1 MAAPPETY
9 REGFTA
15 KTVLGALFITLFM
28 LPGGMYL
35 GLVAGM
41 GVGEAA
47 EWVTIVLFAE
57 VARRSYKPLTKQEIY
72 VLYYIAASLTS
83 AVSLERGLAGGPF
96 SNLIWSAYF
105 LQSAP
110 AQPIAGQIPNW
121 AVPPLGSE
129 ALLQRELWH
138 PAWFTPII
146 VLVALEF
153 CNRLS
158 WMGLG
163 YVLFRVTSDVEKLPF
178 PFAPVAASG
187 ATALA
192 EAGSETWRWRVF
204 SAGAVVGMLFGLVYI
219 GLPIFT
225 NTLFGSSVQIFP
237 IPFADYTT
245 AIENVLPGAVV
256 GISFSLG
263 AALFGMILPFEIV
276 LGSTVA
282 SVLSMIVINPILVR
296 SGMMPHYQPGS
307 NAFLVKLTSDL
318 DFWLSI
324 GIGLNLAVAV
334 LGIVFVVR
342 AFRGFR
348 SKRRQM
354 DFAPPPGRGDW
365 PIWTAIAAYV
375 VATGTLIILA
385 HKLVPGFPLWILL
398 FFGIIWTPLNSY
410 VSARMIGLTGRGIAF
425 PYLKE
430 ASVVAS
436 GYRSADIWFAPMPIQ
451 DHGWAAQRFREVQL
465 TGTKFTS
472 ILKAEL
478 LMIPLVL
485 IASFIFWAFF
495 WNANPLPSSQ
505 FPYANRFWPFH
516 AQMQSVMMQV
526 NAEEGGWFKSA
537 IKPTLIASGLAGGLG
552 LFGVLSVFKVP
563 ALFFYG
569 FVGGIAAFPAI
580 TVPQLL
586 GAWFGKRMARK
597 FGAEKWRDY
606 APVIFAGFACGSGL
620 VAMFSISAALV
631 AKAVQKLPY

>member
-9 REGFTA
+9 RDGFSL

-57 VARRSYKPLTKQEIY
+57 VARRSYKPLSKQEIY
-72 VLYYIAASLTS
+72 VLYYIAAALTS

-110 AQPIAGQIPNW
+110 AAPFAADVPTW
-121 AVPPLGSE
+121 AAPALGSE
-129 ALLQRELWH
+129 ALVQRELWNS
-138 PAWFTPII
+138 AWMMPILLLV
-146 VLVALEF
+146 VLEI
-153 CNRLS
+153 CNRLC

-163 YVLFRVTSDVEKLPF
+163 FVLFRVTSDVEKLPF
-178 PFAPVAASG
+178 PYAPVAASG

-204 SAGAVVGMLFGLVYI
+204 SSGAVIGLLFGFVYV

-225 NTLFGSSVQIFP
+225 NTAFGSAVQIFP
-237 IPFADYTT
+237 IPFADYTP

-263 AALFGMILPFEIV
+263 AAMFGMILPFEIV

-282 SVLSMIVINPILVR
+282 SVLSMIVVNPILVR
-296 SGMMPHYQPGS
+296 AGMMPHYQPGS
-307 NAFLVKLTSDL
+307 NGFLVKLTSDL
-318 DFWLSI
+318 DFWLSV
-324 GIGLNLAVAV
+324 GIGLNLAVAI
-334 LGIVFVVR
+334 LGMVFVVR
-342 AFRGFR
+342 AFRAFR
-348 SKRRQM
+348 KRGGLS
-354 DFAPPPGRGDW
+354 DFQPPPGRGDW
-365 PIWTAIAAYV
+365 PIWISIAAYIA
-375 VATGTLIILA
+375 ATSTLIFVA
-385 HKLVPGFPLWILL
+385 HRLVPGFPLWILV
-398 FFGIIWTPLNSY
+398 FFGFIWTPLNSY
-410 VSARMIGLTGRGIAF
+410 VSARMIGLTGRGVGF

-436 GYRSADIWFAPMPIQ
+436 GYKNVDVWFAPMPVN
-451 DHGWAAQRFREVQL
+451 DYGWAAQRFREVQL

-478 LMIPLVL
+478 LMLPLIL
-485 IASFIFWAFF
+485 IASFLFWAFF
-495 WNANPLPSSQ
+495 WNANPLPSGQ

-516 AQMQSVMMQV
+516 SQMQAVMMQV
-526 NAEEGGWFKSA
+526 NAEEGGWFRAA
-537 IKPTLIASGLAGGLG
+537 IKPDLIAGSTAGGLL
-552 LFGVLSVFKVP
+552 LFGILSIFKVP

-569 FVGGIAAFPAI
+569 FVGGIAAYPAI
-580 TVPQLL
+580 TVPQLI
-586 GAWFGKRMARK
+586 GAWFGRK
-597 FGAEKWRDY
+597 MSRKYGVERWRDY
-606 APVIFAGFACGSGL
+606 APVVFAGFACGSGL
-620 VAMFSISAALV
+620 IAMFAISTALV